1 MATDSPPKPTM
12 SLRRRLAWQQATVV
26 RTIVENDTARTLVL
40 DVPGWIG
47 HRAGQHVDLRL
58 TADDG
63 YQATRSYSL
72 SAAPGEAPQV
82 TVGRVDDG
90 EVSSFLVDEVG
101 VGDTFEVRGP
111 IGGVFVW
118 EPTGAPLLLIGGGTG
133 LAPLRA
139 MWRVGAAG
147 APIEV
152 RCSFR
157 DIERVLWPDEL
168 AEIRATIHL
177 TREGAGDGYRS
188 GRIDA
193 GSIMEALARL
203 GGTSAKPAIFVCG
216 PTRFVEPI
224 IGLLGEAGADRRS
237 VHAERFG

>member
-1 MATDSPPKPTM
+1 MATETPAQPKVGV
-12 SLRRRLAWQQATVV
+12 RRRLAWQRATVERV
-26 RTIVENDTARTLVL
+26 IAENASARTLVL
-40 DVPGWIG
+40 DLPGWAG
-47 HRAGQHVDLRL
+47 HRAGQHLDLRL

-72 SAAPGEAPQV
+72 SSAPGEPPQV

-90 EVSSFLVDEVG
+90 EVSSFLVDDVG
-101 VGDTFEVRGP
+101 VGDAFEARGP

-133 LAPLRA
+133 IAPLRA

-147 APIEV
+147 APLEV

-157 DIERVLWPDEL
+157 DADHILFADEL
-168 AEIRATIHL
+168 ASLGATVHL
-177 TREGAGDGYRS
+177 TREGAGDGIRT

-193 GSIMEALARL
+193 GSIVEALCRI
-203 GGTSAKPAIFVCG
+203 GGAGAEPAIFVCG
-216 PTRFVEPI
+216 PTRFVEPMI
-224 IGLLGEAGADRRS
+224 ALLGEAGVDRRA
-237 VHAERFG
+237 VRAERFG